1 LFEAFLAV
9 ESEGAV
15 VRRGWRAMMV
25 VELRMVAHGGGVPS
39 PRVGWRISVGDD
51 GDAKD

>member
-25 VELRMVAHGGGVPS
+25 VELRMVAHGGGVLS
-39 PRVGWRISVGDD
+39 LCVRWRISVGDG
-51 GDAKD
+51 GDVKD